1 MTDSQKQSMDE
12 QNPLKGAKILVVD
25 DEDGF
30 RMFVNDILSDYGY
43 DVMEASNGEDALR
56 RVKEKVFDL
65 LITDI
70 KMPGMNG
77 LELLCKVKMNYPNI
91 EVIVIS
97 GSNDREFVEYSKA
110 YGAADFIV
118 KSLQFEKLLL
128 SVAGTLKGRDHP

>member
-1 MTDSQKQSMDE
+1 MDE

-30 RMFVNDILSDYGY
+30 RMFINNLLSDYGY
-43 DVMEASNGEDALR
+43 DVMEACNGEDALCK
-56 RVKEKVFDL
+56 VKETEFDL

-77 LELLCKVKMNYPNI
+77 RELLGKVKTNYPNI

-97 GSNDREFVEYSKA
+97 GITDPEFVEYSKP
-110 YGAADFIV
+110 
-118 KSLQFEKLLL
+118 
-128 SVAGTLKGRDHP
+128 SVSI